1 MDILLQGG
9 TIKKQNIISCICQ
22 VCSLLNTLHWSSS
35 CHCIV
40 STKRILQWICVWGQ
54 SLTRNCMVGKLS
66 HWPRCMLFAE
76 QILYTWQPCI
86 TSAENKYLDVPW
98 PHRQNEHHCRH
109 RWADCCICAILLN
122 SSMCKLEHVKFRRTQ
137 NTSFE
142 KTEKW
147 ELSILS
153 TKLQWH
159 CAEPKATYPSTDIK
173 HQSGNMTCFK
183 ILFKG
188 NHCCDWSLRSPLHP
202 RTLQAEELTARELIS
217 LLWMHRYIVT
227 IISKMLRRVKM

>member
-1 MDILLQGG
+1 MY
-9 TIKKQNIISCICQ
+9 
-22 VCSLLNTLHWSSS
+22 H
-35 CHCIV
+35 
-40 STKRILQWICVWGQ
+40 
-54 SLTRNCMVGKLS
+54 
-66 HWPRCMLFAE
+66 
-76 QILYTWQPCI
+76 
-86 TSAENKYLDVPW
+86 W

-109 RWADCCICAILLN
+109 RWAHCCICAILLN
-122 SSMCKLEHVKFRRTQ
+122 SSLCELENVKFRRTQ

-142 KTEKW
+142 KTEKR

-159 CAEPKATYPSTDIK
+159 YAEPKATYLSTEIK
-173 HQSGNMTCFK
+173 HQSANMTCFK

-188 NHCCDWSLRSPLHP
+188 NHWCDWSLRSPLHP